1 MKYILSLAFLFLFAH
16 KGASAQSFKD
26 SIQVGSMSYYLVEED
41 WPIVN
46 DYGFTDNTKAKEYLK
61 QDVFI
66 EHIKTGKV
74 SNIHDLKNKIIL
86 FITYWDT
93 ASAFTIGYLKK
104 KLDKGENIDIAFVYF
119 ENEKQK
125 IIDIDSDSWFFD
137 YCYVLNRKSKSL
149 KKMIVNVP
157 IVLKPQNSK
166 E

>member
-1 MKYILSLAFLFLFAH
+1 MKYIILLGVIILSIN
-16 KGASAQSFKD
+16 KNASAQSFKD

-46 DYGFTDNTKAKEYLK
+46 DHGYTDNSKAKEYLK
-61 QDVFI
+61 KDVFI

-74 SNIHDLKNKIIL
+74 SNIHDFKNKIIL

-104 KLDKGENIDIAFVYF
+104 KLDKGENIDIALVYF

-125 IIDIDSDSWFFD
+125 VIDVESDSWFFD

-157 IVLKPQNSK
+157 LVIKPQK
-166 E
+166 RKK